1 MLIQMNAQNPPER
14 LVAMA
19 VAVLQR
25 GGVIAYPTDT
35 HYGIGCDIFNK
46 HAIEKI
52 YQLRQRDKKKPF
64 SFICSDL
71 KHISDYAKVSNYAYK
86 TMRRLLP
93 GPYTFI
99 LEGSKIVPRIM
110 LTKRRTAGIRVPDHA
125 ICIALVKTLGNPIIS
140 TSAKA
145 PDGDIFEDPSLLHDY
160 FGSRLDLVID
170 GGSVPGRPSSVISL
184 IDDEPEVLREGL
196 GDVSSL

>member
-1 MLIQMNAQNPPER
+1 MIDAPRKE
-14 LVAMA
+14 AMEA
-19 VAVLQR
+19 VR
-25 GGVIAYPTDT
+25 K
-35 HYGIGCDIFNK
+35 C
-46 HAIEKI
+46 
-52 YQLRQRDKKKPF
+52 
-64 SFICSDL
+64 
-71 KHISDYAKVSNYAYK
+71 
-86 TMRRLLP
+86 
-93 GPYTFI
+93 
-99 LEGSKIVPRIM
+99 
-110 LTKRRTAGIRVPDHA
+110 RTAGIRVPDHA